1 MTSRA
6 INNDETRREN
16 VAEFKH
22 YNTGFHLAFFSDMVA
37 VEFRLSNL
45 ISSLWIKD
53 SESSEKLFLQPV
65 RVSLL
70 TDSISG
76 PLCTCVI

>member
-37 VEFRLSNL
+37 VACRLSNL
-45 ISSLWIKD
+45 ISSL
-53 SESSEKLFLQPV
+53 
-65 RVSLL
+65 
-70 TDSISG
+70 
-76 PLCTCVI
+76 